1 MRFNRMSSHSMAF
14 RRKLLVVSVLAL
26 ALAAVAL
33 TVAAVPSF
41 AARKFPV
48 TFIFSPQGRAD
59 NVTLAGNF
67 NNWSRDA
74 QPMTLNPATGA
85 WTVTIELMEGE
96 YQYKFVV
103 DGSKWFQDPAQEL
116 KAPDGFGGYNSVLRV
131 GDYDR
136 FREAARRG
144 DGKIM
149 SEALYHEVEIP
160 FAEWRDSTQISLR
173 LRLKKDDADRC
184 AVVVLPDA
192 PVEGSTRAA
201 GPAAREYPMKWFAQ
215 DGVFEYRRAVI
226 PAAAAGARYVFKVED
241 SSETLY
247 YFADNTCSVGL
258 DDPVPFEIALADSL
272 RFETPRWTEGTV
284 FYQIFPERFRNGDIS
299 NDRPGVV
306 QWDAAPAN
314 NNFFGGDLQGVI
326 DGLDYLDS
334 LGVGAIY
341 FNPVFEATSNH
352 KYNTTDYMKI
362 DPNFGTVETM
372 KDLLAEAHDRR
383 INIVLDGVFNH
394 SGYEFWAFQDIVKN
408 GPISRYA
415 SWYTIHSYPVVKDPK
430 PNYECWWGY
439 GDLPKINT
447 NNPDA
452 RQYIFDVINYWTR
465 DIGIDGWRL
474 DVPNEVPHEFWREFR
489 KVVKGVGPSKYI
501 VGEIWDNGFPWLQGD
516 EFDAVMNYR
525 FRRAMIDFFA
535 TGEADPVRLDET
547 LGRIR
552 VDYPDAANNVMLNLI
567 GSHDTERFLTL
578 CGDDLKKMKL
588 TALFQM
594 TYPGAPC
601 IYYGDEIGLTGLK
614 DPDCRKTFKWDPA
627 RQNAELRDFYF
638 KVVGLRNNHSCLQRG
653 DYLTLLADTNRK
665 TFAFARDDD
674 QELAIVIF
682 NNDASKQPAEI
693 DLALLAARGQREVA
707 EGSVLRDALTGT
719 AYTAG
724 KGKLSIPVME
734 SKSALVLFAE

>member
-1 MRFNRMSSHSMAF
+1 MRVNGMTFHNVAL
-14 RRKLLVVSVLAL
+14 RRALLVASLVVLVLA
-26 ALAAVAL
+26 
-33 TVAAVPSF
+33 TAAVPCF
-41 AARKFPV
+41 GARKFPV
-48 TFIFSPQGRAD
+48 TFTFSPEGGAET
-59 NVTLAGNF
+59 VTLAGSF

-74 QPMTLNPATGA
+74 QPMTFNPAVNA

-103 DGSKWFQDPAQEL
+103 DGSKWFQDPHQEL
-116 KAPDGFGGYNSVLRV
+116 KAPDSFGGYNSVLRV
-131 GDYDR
+131 GDYSR
-136 FREAARRG
+136 FSESAKRG

-149 SEALYHEVEIP
+149 AEALYHEVETP
-160 FAEWRDSTQISLR
+160 FVEWRDSTQVSLR
-173 LRLKKDDADRC
+173 LRLKKDDADYC
-184 AVVVLPDA
+184 AVVLLPGEGA
-192 PVEGSTRAA
+192 AAGSTPAA
-201 GPAAREYPMKWFAQ
+201 PAARELPMKWFAQ

-226 PAAAAGARYVFKVED
+226 PAAADGIKYVFKVKD

-247 YFADNTCSVGL
+247 YFADNTCAAGL
-258 DDPVPFEIALADSL
+258 DNAVPFVATPADSL
-272 RFETPRWTEGTV
+272 RFDTPRWAEGTV
-284 FYQIFPERFRNGDIS
+284 FYQIFPERFRDGDPS
-299 NDRPGVV
+299 NDPTGVV
-306 QWDAAPAN
+306 PWDAAPAN
-314 NNFFGGDLQGVI
+314 SNFFGGDLQGVI
-326 DGLDYLDS
+326 EGLDYLDS

-341 FNPVFEATSNH
+341 FNPIFEASSNH

-362 DPNFGTVETM
+362 DPHFGTVETL
-372 KDLLAEAHDRR
+372 KDLLARAHDRR
-383 INIVLDGVFNH
+383 INIILDGVFNH

-408 GPISRYA
+408 GPMSRYA

-452 RQYIFDVINYWTR
+452 RQYIFGVADYWTR
-465 DIGIDGWRL
+465 QVGIDGWRL
-474 DVPNEVPHEFWREFR
+474 DVPNEVPHEFWKEFR

-535 TGEADPVRLDET
+535 TGEAGPERLDET

-552 VDYPDAANNVMLNLI
+552 VDYPDAANDVMLNLI

-601 IYYGDEIGLTGLK
+601 IYYGDEIGLKGLK

-627 RQNAELRDFYF
+627 EQNAELRDFYF
-638 KVVGLRNNHSCLQRG
+638 KAVGLRNSHSSLQRG
-653 DYLTLLADTNRK
+653 DYVTLLADANRR
-665 TFAFARDDD
+665 TFAFAREDGE
-674 QELAIVIF
+674 ELAIIVM

-693 DLALLAARGQREVA
+693 DLSLLAARGLREVPD
-707 EGSVLRDALTGT
+707 GSVLRDALTDA

-724 KGKLSIPVME
+724 KGKLTIPAME
-734 SKSALVLFAE
+734 PKSALVLFAE

>member
-1 MRFNRMSSHSMAF
+1 MRFDGRSSDNMTL
-14 RRKLLVVSVLAL
+14 RGRLLVASLAVLVLA
-26 ALAAVAL
+26 A
-33 TVAAVPSF
+33 AAVPCF
-41 AARKFPV
+41 GARKFPV
-48 TFIFSPQGRAD
+48 TFTFSPPGRAEA
-59 NVTLAGNF
+59 VTLAGSF

-74 QPMTLNPATGA
+74 QPMTVDPATGA

-136 FREAARRG
+136 FRETAKRG

-149 SEALYHEVEIP
+149 AEALYHEVEIP
-160 FAEWRDSTQISLR
+160 FAEWSDSTRIALR
-173 LRLKKDDADRC
+173 LRLKKDDVDRC
-184 AVVVLPDA
+184 AVVLLPEA
-192 PVEGSTRAA
+192 AAEGATAA
-201 GPAAREYPMKWFAQ
+201 GQELREFPMKWFAQ
-215 DGVFEYRRAVI
+215 DGVFEYRRAQV
-226 PAAAAGARYVFKVED
+226 PATAGGARYVFKVED
-241 SSETLY
+241 ASETLY
-247 YFADNTCSVGL
+247 YFADNTHSAGL
-258 DDPVPFEIALADSL
+258 SAPVPFVFSLADSL
-272 RFETPRWTEGTV
+272 RFETPDWVEGTV
-284 FYQIFPERFRNGDIS
+284 FYQIFPERFRNGDTS

-306 QWDAAPAN
+306 PWDDAPAN
-314 NNFFGGDLQGVI
+314 FNFFGGDLQGVI

-334 LGVGAIY
+334 LGIGAIY
-341 FNPVFEATSNH
+341 FNPIFEATSNH

-362 DPNFGTVETM
+362 DPNFGTIETF
-372 KDLLAEAHDRR
+372 KSLLAGAHDRR

-415 SWYTIHSYPVVKDPK
+415 SWYTIHGYPVVKDPK

-452 RQYIFDVINYWTR
+452 RQYIFDVANYWTR
-465 DIGIDGWRL
+465 EVGIDGWRL
-474 DVPNEVPHEFWREFR
+474 DVPNEVPHEFWKEFR

-501 VGEIWDNGFPWLQGD
+501 VGEIWDNGFPWLEGD

-552 VDYPDAANNVMLNLI
+552 IDYPDAANDVMLNLI

-578 CGDDLKKMKL
+578 CGDDVSKLKL
-588 TALFQM
+588 AALFQM

-601 IYYGDEIGLTGLK
+601 IYYGDEIGLAGLK
-614 DPDCRKTFKWDPA
+614 DPDCRKTFKWDA
-627 RQNAELRDFYF
+627 AKQNGELRDFYF
-638 KVVGLRNNHSCLQRG
+638 KVVGLRNNHSCLLRG
-653 DYLTLLADTNRK
+653 DYVTLAADVNRK
-665 TFAFARDDD
+665 TFAFARDDG
-674 QELAIVIF
+674 QELAIIVI

-693 DLALLAARGQREVA
+693 DLAELAARGQREVA
-707 EGSVLRDALTGT
+707 DGSVLRDALTGT
-719 AYTAG
+719 VYTAA

-734 SKSALVLFAE
+734 PKSALVLFAE